1 MVILG
6 AILAIVAGIG
16 YNASAAVQ
24 KREAVAVGTR
34 VAVARL
40 LPALAR
46 RRLWLIAS
54 LLELL
59 AWLAQAVALAVAP
72 IAVVIPL
79 MGLGGAVLVFLG
91 ISWLGERFRQVEI
104 WAIVLVAV
112 GATAA
117 AVAAEHGGAARAP
130 LPFADQVAIAGVAVG
145 AGLAIAAFKTGIAYG
160 TAAGFL
166 YAATAIFT
174 KEIADRFAVYGWA
187 AVGRL
192 LASPTPWLI
201 AAVAIT
207 ALALVQAGFQRAN
220 AASVVAA
227 MTAVDTSGPILAGFF
242 LYHERFPAGPS
253 GVVLAL
259 GVAAAVL
266 GATLLAT
273 RLQDWPKVHVSERAH
288 E

>member
-1 MVILG
+1 VVILG
-6 AILAIVAGIG
+6 AILAVVAGTG

-24 KREAVAVGTR
+24 KREAVSVGTG
-34 VAVARL
+34 VAVVRL

-46 RRLWLIAS
+46 RRVWLIAS

-59 AWLAQAVALAVAP
+59 AWLSQAVALAVAP

-79 MGLGGAVLVFLG
+79 MGLGGALLVFLG
-91 ISWLGERFRQVEI
+91 IRWLGERFSPVEI
-104 WAIVLVAV
+104 WAIILVAA

-117 AVAAEHGGAARAP
+117 AVAAEHGRVARAP
-130 LPFADQVAIAGVAVG
+130 LPFTDQVIIAAVAVG
-145 AGLAIAAFKTGIAYG
+145 AGLAIATFRTGIAYG

-166 YAATAIFT
+166 YAATAIYT
-174 KEIADRFAVYGWA
+174 KEIGDRFAGHGVS
-187 AVGRL
+187 AVGLL

-227 MTAVDTSGPILAGFF
+227 MTAVDTIGPILAGFF
-242 LYHERFPAGPS
+242 LYHERFPAGAA
-253 GVVLAL
+253 GVGLAL
-259 GVAAAVL
+259 GVAAAIA
-266 GATLLAT
+266 GTALLTT
-273 RLQDWPKVHVSERAH
+273 RLHEWPNQPIAEGAP
-288 E
+288 

>member
-1 MVILG
+1 VVILG
-6 AILAIVAGIG
+6 AILAVVAGTG

-24 KREAVAVGTR
+24 KREAVSVGTG
-34 VAVARL
+34 VAVVRL

-46 RRLWLIAS
+46 RRVWLIAS

-72 IAVVIPL
+72 IALVIPL
-79 MGLGGAVLVFLG
+79 MGLGGALLVFLG
-91 ISWLGERFRQVEI
+91 IRWLGERFSPAEI
-104 WAIVLVAV
+104 WAIVLVAA

-117 AVAAEHGGAARAP
+117 AVAAEHGRVVRAP
-130 LPFADQVAIAGVAVG
+130 LPFTDQVVIAAVAVG
-145 AGLAIAAFKTGIAYG
+145 TGLAIAAFRTGIAYG

-166 YAATAIFT
+166 YAATAIYT
-174 KEIADRFAVYGWA
+174 KEIGDRFAVHGVS
-187 AVGRL
+187 AVGLL

-227 MTAVDTSGPILAGFF
+227 MTAVDTIGPILAGFF
-242 LYHERFPAGPS
+242 LYHERFPAGAS
-253 GVVLAL
+253 GVALAL
-259 GVAAAVL
+259 GVAAAVT
-266 GATLLAT
+266 GTALLTT
-273 RLQDWPKVHVSERAH
+273 RLHEWPNQPAKKPV
-288 E
+288 

>member
-1 MVILG
+1 VVILG
-6 AILAIVAGIG
+6 AILAVVAGTG

-24 KREAVAVGTR
+24 KREAVSVGTG
-34 VAVARL
+34 VAVVRL

-46 RRLWLIAS
+46 RRVWLIAS

-79 MGLGGAVLVFLG
+79 MGLGGALLVFLG
-91 ISWLGERFRQVEI
+91 IRWLGERFSPVEI
-104 WAIVLVAV
+104 WAIVLVAA

-117 AVAAEHGGAARAP
+117 AVAAEHGRVARAP
-130 LPFADQVAIAGVAVG
+130 LPFTDQVVIAAVAVG
-145 AGLAIAAFKTGIAYG
+145 AGLAIAAFRTGIAYG

-166 YAATAIFT
+166 YAATAIYT
-174 KEIADRFAVYGWA
+174 KEIGDRFAVHGVS
-187 AVGRL
+187 AVGLL

-227 MTAVDTSGPILAGFF
+227 MTAVDTIGPILAGFF
-242 LYHERFPAGPS
+242 LYHERFPAGAS
-253 GVVLAL
+253 GVALAL
-259 GVAAAVL
+259 GVAAAVT
-266 GATLLAT
+266 GTALLTT
-273 RLQDWPKVHVSERAH
+273 RLHEWPNQPAKKPV
-288 E
+288 